1 MRKPPIKVELKDK
14 ELLELISEEEERWFN
29 SLTAEELAKHGGKYI
44 ATKNRQI
51 VASSESLSGLYQQ
64 LDSQKIK
71 HVHIRYI
78 EDPRLVVIYY

>member
-29 SLTAEELAKHGGKYI
+29 SLSAEELAKHGGKYI

-51 VASSESLSGLYQQ
+51 IASSESLGGLYRQ
-64 LDSQKIK
+64 LEVKGIQKVCIS
-71 HVHIRYI
+71 YI
-78 EDPRLVVIYY
+78 DDPRLVVIY

>member
-29 SLTAEELAKHGGKYI
+29 SLPAEELGKHGGKYI

-51 VASSESLSGLYQQ
+51 IASSKSLSELYQQ
-64 LDSQKIK
+64 LEAKGVKKVCIS
-71 HVHIRYI
+71 YI
-78 EDPRLVVIYY
+78 EDPGLMVIY